1 MTEIVPAT
9 PEPVSSQ
16 PASVHGN
23 HSSGLSV
30 YQQELWG
37 HPVGLW
43 VLTLTEGWVGF
54 SLYGM
59 QSILALYLTDHLLKT
74 DHSGHVWGLGALENI
89 VSALYAPAGPQAMAA
104 AITGLFLALIY
115 ATPLLGGFL
124 ADRVLGQTRTILL
137 GAVLMTAGHFLLS
150 FDWSFVLALGLL
162 LPGIGMAGGLRAQVG
177 ALYALGDRR
186 RSDAYQIYM
195 MGLQIAVIVSPALCA
210 SLAQIAWHW
219 GFLAAGLGMLIGLL
233 VYLFGRR
240 WLSTA
245 SGQDAGNVQGLDAV
259 VPPRPA
265 LTARE
270 KKTTFLLLALVP
282 VMAVGAVP
290 NSEIFDGYLL
300 WGREHFQLR
309 LFGYEMP
316 VSDLISLDGFIS
328 TLCAIL
334 VLWFWK
340 AYSRRRQDLP
350 EITKVALGT
359 LIAAFG
365 PLMLALGAWLSPGP
379 HDVSLLWG
387 LAFHIINDI
396 GFSMNFAIGMALFSR
411 AAPTSLNTILV
422 ACFSLHLFLSNLL
435 IGKLATLLGRM
446 SDVSFWLLHSGA
458 ALLASII
465 LGFCAVRFRDLL
477 APQGGAEVRPD

>member
-1 MTEIVPAT
+1 MTEIVPESPAV
-9 PEPVSSQ
+9 ERPVLPQ
-16 PASVHGN
+16 N
-23 HSSGLSV
+23 R
-30 YQQELWG
+30 QRELWG
-37 HPVGLW
+37 HPIGLW

-59 QSILALYLTDHLLKT
+59 QAILALYLTDYLLQP
-74 DHSGHVWGLGALENI
+74 DHAGHVLGLKPLQSL
-89 VSALYAPAGPQAMAA
+89 VSALYAPVGPQALAG

-124 ADRVLGQTRTILL
+124 ADRILGQTKTILL

-162 LPGIGMAGGLRAQVG
+162 LVGIGMAGGLRAQVG
-177 ALYALGDRR
+177 ALYAVDDRR

-195 MGLQIAVIVSPALCA
+195 MGLQIAVIVSPVLCA
-210 SLAQIAWHW
+210 SLAQVAWHW
-219 GFLAAGLGMLIGLL
+219 GFLAAGTGMLIGLV
-233 VYLFGRR
+233 VYLLGRR
-240 WLSTA
+240 WLP
-245 SGQDAGNVQGLDAV
+245 
-259 VPPRPA
+259 VPSLSARPLSAAIEEEKLIRPA
-265 LTARE
+265 LTPQE
-270 KKTTFLLLALVP
+270 KKTTALLLALVP

-300 WGREHFQLR
+300 WGREHFQLH
-309 LFGYEMP
+309 LLGYEMP

-328 TLCAIL
+328 TLCAAG

-340 AYSRRRQDLP
+340 VYARHRQDLS
-350 EITKVALGT
+350 EIAKVALGT
-359 LIAAFG
+359 FIAAFA
-365 PLMLALGAWLSPGP
+365 PLMLAFGAWFSPGP
-379 HDVSLLWG
+379 HEVSLFWG

-396 GFSMNFAIGMALFSR
+396 GFSMNYAIGMALFSR
-411 AAPTSLNTILV
+411 AAPVSLNTILV

-435 IGKLATLLGRM
+435 IGKLATLLGRI

-458 ALLASII
+458 ALLAAVI

-477 APQGGAEVRPD
+477 APVKETAPPVS

>member
-1 MTEIVPAT
+1 MTEIL
-9 PEPVSSQ
+9 
-16 PASVHGN
+16 PASPFVELPVAGN
-23 HSSGLSV
+23 
-30 YQQELWG
+30 QRELWG
-37 HPVGLW
+37 HPIGLW
-43 VLTLTEGWVGF
+43 VLTLTEAWVGF

-59 QSILALYLTDHLLKT
+59 QAILALYLTDHLLQSA
-74 DHSGHVWGLGALENI
+74 HSGTVLGLGPLEVF
-89 VSALYAPAGPQAMAA
+89 VSALYAPVGPRAMAG

-137 GAVLMTAGHFLLS
+137 GAILMTVGHFLMS
-150 FDWSFVLALGLL
+150 FDWSFVLALGFLL
-162 LPGIGMAGGLRAQVG
+162 AGLGMAGGLRAQVG
-177 ALYALGDRR
+177 MLYAKGDRR

-195 MGLQIAVIVSPALCA
+195 MGLQVAVIVSPVLCA
-210 SLAQIAWHW
+210 SLAQIEWHW
-219 GFLAAGLGMLIGLL
+219 GFLAAGTGMLIGLT
-233 VYLFGRR
+233 VYLVGRR
-240 WLSTA
+240 WLPSSALPMTTELTRE
-245 SGQDAGNVQGLDAV
+245 GKHI
-259 VPPRPA
+259 RPA
-265 LTARE
+265 LTSQE
-270 KKTTFLLLALVP
+270 KKTTLLLLALVP

-300 WGREHFQLR
+300 WGREHFQLH
-309 LFGYEMP
+309 LLGHKMP

-340 AYSRRRQDLP
+340 AYARRRPDLS
-350 EITKVALGT
+350 EISKVALGT

-365 PLMLALGAWLSPGP
+365 PLMLVFGAWFSPGP
-379 HDVSLLWG
+379 HEVSLLWG
-387 LAFHIINDI
+387 VAFHIINDI

-411 AAPTSLNTILV
+411 AAPVSLNTILV

-446 SDVSFWLLHSGA
+446 SGVSFWLLHSGA
-458 ALLASII
+458 ALLAAAI

-477 APQGGAEVRPD
+477 APGKETAPPVL

>member
-1 MTEIVPAT
+1 MTEIL
-9 PEPVSSQ
+9 
-16 PASVHGN
+16 PASPVIEPFV
-23 HSSGLSV
+23 STK
-30 YQQELWG
+30 QRELWG
-37 HPVGLW
+37 HPIGLW

-59 QSILALYLTDHLLKT
+59 QAILALYLTDHLLQP
-74 DHSGHVWGLGALENI
+74 DHSGHVFGLAPLETF
-89 VSALYAPAGPQAMAA
+89 VSALYAPVGSRAMAG

-150 FDWSFVLALGLL
+150 FDWSFVLALGFLL
-162 LPGIGMAGGLRAQVG
+162 TGLGMAGGLRAQVG

-195 MGLQIAVIVSPALCA
+195 MGLQVAVIVSPVLCG
-210 SLAQIAWHW
+210 SLAQIDWHW
-219 GFLAAGLGMLIGLL
+219 GFLAAGVGMLIGLV

-240 WLSTA
+240 WLPA
-245 SGQDAGNVQGLDAV
+245 SEIAVRETPDAV
-259 VPPRPA
+259 DVSKPTRPA
-265 LTARE
+265 LTSQE
-270 KKTTFLLLALVP
+270 KKTILLLLALVP

-309 LFGYEMP
+309 LLGHEMP

-328 TLCAIL
+328 TLCAVA

-340 AYSRRRQDLP
+340 AYSRRRQDLS
-350 EITKVALGT
+350 EIAKVALGT
-359 LIAAFG
+359 FIAAFG
-365 PLMLALGAWLSPGP
+365 PLMLALGSWVSPGP
-379 HDVSLLWG
+379 HEVSLLWG

-396 GFSMNFAIGMALFSR
+396 GFAMNYAIGMALFSR
-411 AAPTSLNTILV
+411 AAPVSVNTILV

-435 IGKLATLLGRM
+435 IGKLATLLGRI

-458 ALLASII
+458 ALLAAAI
-465 LGFCAVRFRDLL
+465 LCFCALRFRDLL
-477 APQGGAEVRPD
+477 APEKETSSPDL